1 MRLDYHPYLRLQASR
16 PIKLGAWKL
25 WISCLGVLLATT
37 TAVGAE
43 LEEAPVTFK
52 GAAIT
57 IPKSYGRLVSVVET
71 NQIHY
76 LYFEDTDGAIRVL
89 LVSNK
94 GTNLRASQAL
104 EMLSPNAYLIP
115 RSADLSV
122 QDRTTNAYTTK
133 Q

>member
-1 MRLDYHPYLRLQASR
+1 MKPNRCSRFLLQQQAPWLNIR
-16 PIKLGAWKL
+16 RFGVC
-25 WISCLGVLLATT
+25 CLGMLLATT
-37 TAVGAE
+37 AVIAAE
-43 LEEAPVTFK
+43 LEDAPVTFK
-52 GAAIT
+52 GSAIT
-57 IPKSYGRLVSVVET
+57 VPKSYGRLVSVVET

-76 LYFEDTDGAIRVL
+76 LYFEDDDGAIRVL

-115 RSADLSV
+115 RSPGSSI
-122 QDRTTNAYTTK
+122 QERTTDAYTTK